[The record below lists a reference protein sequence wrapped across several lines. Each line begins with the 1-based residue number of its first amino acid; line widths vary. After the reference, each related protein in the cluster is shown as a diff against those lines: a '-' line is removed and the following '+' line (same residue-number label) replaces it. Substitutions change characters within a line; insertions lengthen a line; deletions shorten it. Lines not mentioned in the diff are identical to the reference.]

1 MSHRGAVGSRE
12 RASLIVLCLA
22 FVAGCQGGKVAVQ
35 TAMKDRQGQW
45 SRQLNVLRGVQA
57 ELRLRF
63 DRTASGAGAAPPA
76 MALRARAVLDA
87 TDQSLVDIARQV
99 GAVGDEVERALAR
112 GDEAGAKVLED
123 RSGRMASELRG
134 IQQQIEES
142 GRDVARLERGELAKI
157 SGGVLPPKAL

>member
-57 ELRLRF
+57 ELQSRF
-63 DRTASGAGAAPPA
+63 DRAAPSGAPPA
-76 MALRARAVLDA
+76 IALRARAVLDA
-87 TDQSLVDIARQV
+87 TDQSLVDIARQA
-99 GAVGDEVERALAR
+99 GNVGDEVERALSR
-112 GDEAGAKVLED
+112 GEEAGAKVLEE
-123 RSGRMASELRG
+123 RGARVASALRA